1 MKAFCLTV
9 SIALCVA
16 SGSAF
21 AALTKGAEN
30 CQAQASSSFNAK
42 QKHQQAAEALRVV
55 EGASKPAPKTQQ
67 PSSKA
72 ISEKGS

>member
-1 MKAFCLTV
+1 MKAIRLV
-9 SIALCVA
+9 VIAAVLVA
-16 SGSAF
+16 SSSSF

-30 CQAQASSSFNAK
+30 CQAQAGSSFNAK

-55 EGASKPAPKTQQ
+55 EGAAKPPSKTQQ